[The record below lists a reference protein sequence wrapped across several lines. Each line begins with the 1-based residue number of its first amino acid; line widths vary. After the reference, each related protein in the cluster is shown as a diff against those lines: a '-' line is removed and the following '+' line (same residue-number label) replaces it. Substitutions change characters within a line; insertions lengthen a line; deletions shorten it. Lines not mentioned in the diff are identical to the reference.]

1 MRIDVLTIFPDMV
14 ADFAGR
20 SLLGKARER
29 HLIDV
34 RVHDLRSV
42 TTDPHHSV
50 DDAPFGGGAG
60 MVLAPEPIFAT
71 VEAVDPPRPILY
83 LGPAGRRLDQA
94 YARELALLDGFTL
107 LCGRYEGIDERV
119 RTDLIDGEVSVGDYV
134 LSGGEVAAMVVLE
147 AVSRLVPGVMGNA
160 SSADD
165 ESFSAGLLEY
175 PHYTRPAD
183 FRGLVVP
190 DVLRSGDHA
199 RVARWRHAQ
208 SLATTLRARPDLLAA
223 RGPLTADDRR
233 ALREHELHDV
243 EVAIE
248 AIVSSA
254 PAAVAAGSSAPDDAR
269 RQER

>member
-1 MRIDVLTIFPDMV
+1 MAHPLRIDVLTIFPDMV
-14 ADFAGR
+14 EDFAGR

-71 VEAVDPPRPILY
+71 VEAVAPPRPLLY
-83 LGPAGRRLDQA
+83 LGPAGRRFDQA
-94 YARELALLDGFTL
+94 FARELAALDGFTM
-107 LCGRYEGIDERV
+107 LCGRYEGVDERV
-119 RTDLIDGEVSVGDYV
+119 RRHLIDGELSIGDYV

-160 SSADD
+160 TSADD

-175 PHYTRPAD
+175 PHYTRPAE
-183 FRGLVVP
+183 FRGLAVP

-199 RVARWRHAQ
+199 RVARWRRAQ
-208 SLATTLRARPDLLAA
+208 SLARTLASRPDLLVE
-223 RGPLTADDRR
+223 RGPLTGDDRR
-233 ALREHELHDV
+233 ALREHELHHV
-243 EVAIE
+243 EAAIDDL
-248 AIVSSA
+248 V
-254 PAAVAAGSSAPDDAR
+254 PGPSAPDTGR
-269 RQER
+269 GQER